1 MELQQELKNQA
12 VSLGLCQQWQSEWG
26 TPNNDELIQK
36 YVKGIDFAIK
46 HDFPSVEF
54 INKSFDKAA
63 LHRNGVFCDDEING
77 KNRVMVLLGG
87 SSGEIDLNGYDVAT
101 IYVRHYCKVRIT
113 VADFASVIIKVY
125 DSAEVSIDTKGFNK
139 PRIYRYSDK
148 ASIFTNGEVV
158 IKERD
163 FSEIYGD

>member
-26 TPNNDELIQK
+26 TPDVDELIKK
-36 YVKGIDFAIK
+36 YVNGIDFAIK
-46 HDFPSVEF
+46 HDFPSVDF
-54 INKSFDKAA
+54 IDKSFDKAA
-63 LHRNGVFCDDEING
+63 LRRNGVFCDDEIKG
-77 KNRVMVLLGG
+77 KNRVMVLLGD
-87 SSGEIDLNGYDVAT
+87 SSGKIDLNSFDVVT
-101 IYVRHYCKVRIT
+101 IYARHNCKVRIT

-125 DSAEVSIDTKGFNK
+125 DNTEVAIDAKGFNK

-148 ASIFTNGEVV
+148 ASILTNGEAI
-158 IKERD
+158 IKERN